1 MHFPQQLVALIYLFS
16 VRLIGVRAE
25 GGRQAQAY
33 DEQRYLHAKWQH
45 DAVWLNYLISHHH
58 TRAVSAA
65 MVELA
70 TALERQWDVE
80 TFQALDELEDA
91 LRDVE
96 QSDFP
101 YWENIL

>member
-1 MHFPQQLVALIYLFS
+1 MPSGSTTLSGSITL
-16 VRLIGVRAE
+16 
-25 GGRQAQAY
+25 
-33 DEQRYLHAKWQH
+33 
-45 DAVWLNYLISHHH
+45 
-58 TRAVSAA
+58 SATTTPGPSA
-65 MVELA
+65 RPWWSWPRRWNVK
-70 TALERQWDVE
+70 WDVE

>member
-1 MHFPQQLVALIYLFS
+1 
-16 VRLIGVRAE
+16 
-25 GGRQAQAY
+25 
-33 DEQRYLHAKWQH
+33 
-45 DAVWLNYLISHHH
+45 
-58 TRAVSAA
+58 

-70 TALERQWDVE
+70 TALERQWEVE
-80 TFQALDELEDA
+80 TFQVLDELEDA